1 MSPVRINSRRGDAF
15 KHLPRTDPN
24 LSIEPLGH
32 STATTKLRFS
42 SSIPRSPP
50 SRGSGRFSV
59 SSQTC
64 SLLEEEKEEEEA
76 KSVSARGRQARTR
89 WGLDPARLFLH
100 STRRSTWRRSWTSI
114 FARSSSSLKRIPP
127 PWFIF
132 RFLEEFY
139 PRSREKNSTF
149 MYFLVARL
157 LLSVSLSRFLFLSF
171 SREGKERRNRWARN
185 CIYFFLVIGS
195 FYFVILFRSEEFF
208 FYTYRLLIDEVEN
221 NVKILKLISELSE
234 RYKISDGKFPMG
246 SNLIKWATFRRI
258 SFIRRMWIISIGIR
272 LYR

>member
-1 MSPVRINSRRGDAF
+1 MIYFSISRGI
-15 KHLPRTDPN
+15 L
-24 LSIEPLGH
+24 
-32 STATTKLRFS
+32 
-42 SSIPRSPP
+42 SSI
-50 SRGSGRFSV
+50 
-59 SSQTC
+59 
-64 SLLEEEKEEEEA
+64 
-76 KSVSARGRQARTR
+76 AR
-89 WGLDPARLFLH
+89 
-100 STRRSTWRRSWTSI
+100 
-114 FARSSSSLKRIPP
+114 
-127 PWFIF
+127 
-132 RFLEEFY
+132 EEFNVY
-139 PRSREKNSTF
+139 VFSCCSSPFK
-149 MYFLVARL
+149 RL
-157 LLSVSLSRFLFLSF
+157 SLSRFLFLSF

-195 FYFVILFRSEEFF
+195 FYFVSERRIFF